1 MTNDSTTDTT
11 GPVRI
16 DDLPI
21 REELRGQSPYGA
33 PSSTYP
39 SG

>member
-1 MTNDSTTDTT
+1 MTNDSPT
-11 GPVRI
+11 RNAW

-21 REELRGQSPYGA
+21 RDELRGQSPYGA
-33 PSSTYP
+33 PSSTYR